1 MLYLIKKKKVKSNLR
16 LVMEYTDL
24 SLTFDFKIGIIY
36 GLGCF
41 YDLNIDEAFKR
52 SFRTLSK
59 VTLRK

>member
-1 MLYLIKKKKVKSNLR
+1 
-16 LVMEYTDL
+16 MEYTDL